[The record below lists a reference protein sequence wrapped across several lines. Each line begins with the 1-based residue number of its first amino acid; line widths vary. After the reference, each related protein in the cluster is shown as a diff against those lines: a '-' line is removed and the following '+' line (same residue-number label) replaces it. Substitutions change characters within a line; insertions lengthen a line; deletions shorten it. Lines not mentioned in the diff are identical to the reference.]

1 MTPIVYHCSRM
12 SHPHAWEMSTRGL
25 SLAAVLAVMIL
36 APATDVLGQR
46 LNFRNYTGFN
56 GLPQSQVLGL
66 AQDPDGFIWAGSYGG
81 LTRYDGRRFTTFTIR
96 DGLGANAVRD
106 IVIDGRRRMWVGT
119 LGGGVTVLENSEV
132 VRDLRAPHDLADDY
146 VEDLEICPDGVLW
159 VATDAGIT
167 RIENDVPRHFRLA
180 DGLPSLRV
188 WQVRCSDRGIL
199 RAATDAGVAV
209 FNQGRFEPLRG
220 PAAPSGRVRATLDVD
235 GGMLAATESGVLEL
249 RGGDLENAVLHRVEL
264 EAPVVDMARGP
275 DGSIWLAARDG
286 VYHMTKSGVVHL
298 GPANG
303 LLTDLVHRVMV
314 DREGSIWFGTDKGI
328 SKLVP
333 GPFTAYTTADGLP
346 HNVVRAMAED
356 RSGALWF
363 GTRDGIAILTGARF
377 TTIPGTALPDARV
390 YALAPLSSGAMLVG
404 TRRGLCRIDHGRV
417 TRIWTRNDGLPG
429 DFILCLQAVP
439 GRGRVWVGTDSGTV
453 IWDNNRI
460 VRPEDQLVQAARP
473 LALGRDA
480 AGRIWIGLRAGGV
493 LIAKQGAPTR
503 GLGPVDGLTDQAVWS
518 LSPDGDGGMWV
529 GTNGDGAFRVNG
541 SRIERLTRKSGLADD
556 FVWQVLRDSRGSV
569 WFFTSQGL
577 DRLTRSRIRHY
588 GRGDGLLDLEGMAGA
603 ALEDSRGKLWLAS
616 GSGLMLYEPAKETA
630 PVPPPAVFLED
641 MRSSRAG
648 RLGPGGE
655 ISYPPGILSFEL
667 AAPFFRDESAIRFR
681 HRLLPIDERWSPPDP
696 NPKVTLAAIGPGQY
710 RLEAMAVDADGRR
723 SAQLLQVP
731 FTVQRPWYE
740 SPGFLLGSLLLLI
753 AGAIAGGNWRTRR
766 IKADRE
772 RLEQLVALRTLELQR
787 LAVTDELTGTANR
800 RRFGEV
806 LEDEIRRLSR
816 SPDAARLSLLILD
829 LDGFKEVNDTWGHEA
844 GDRLLAAIGRAL
856 QRSVRSSDLVARYGG
871 DEFAVILPMT
881 DREGARQTALKLL
894 GSVESVSIPVNGEKA
909 GVTASIG
916 IAVVAPSAAVDR
928 EADKLISAA
937 DMALYAAKRAGGG
950 RVYAEEETW
959 Q

>member
-1 MTPIVYHCSRM
+1 MNQSRI
-12 SHPHAWEMSTRGL
+12 WKTGTRAL
-25 SLAAVLAVMIL
+25 SLAAVVAVMSL
-36 APATDVLGQR
+36 AITNSALAQR

-56 GLPQSQVLGL
+56 GLPQSQVLAL

-81 LTRYDGRRFTTFTIR
+81 LTRYDGRRFTTLTIR
-96 DGLGANAVRD
+96 EGLGANAVRD
-106 IVIDGRRRMWVGT
+106 IVIDSRRRMWVGT
-119 LGGGVTVLENSEV
+119 LGGGVTVLENSV
-132 VRDLRAPHDLADDY
+132 VTRELRAPKDLADDY
-146 VEDLEICPDGVLW
+146 VEDLELCPDDSLW

-167 RIENDVPRHFRLA
+167 RIEDGVSRHFTRA

-188 WQVRCSDRGIL
+188 WQVRCSEKGTL
-199 RAATDAGVAV
+199 RAATDAGIAV
-209 FNQGRFEPLRG
+209 FARGRFEPLRG
-220 PAAPSGRVRATLDVD
+220 PAAPTGRVRAALDVN
-235 GGMLAATESGVLEL
+235 GGILAATESGVFEF
-249 RGGDLENAVLHRVEL
+249 RGTEPERAVLHRVEL
-264 EAPVVDMARGP
+264 QAPVVDMARGP

-286 VYHMTKSGVVHL
+286 VYHMTGSEVTHL

-303 LLTDLVHRVMV
+303 LLTEVVHRVMV

-363 GTRDGIAILTGARF
+363 GTRDGIAILRGSRF
-377 TTIPGTALPDARV
+377 TIIPGAALPDARV
-390 YALAPLSSGAMLVG
+390 YSLAPLPGGAMLVG
-404 TRRGLCRIDHGRV
+404 TRRGLCRVDHGRV
-417 TRIWTRNDGLPG
+417 TRIWTRSDGLPG
-429 DFILCLQAVP
+429 DFILCLQPAP
-439 GRGRVWVGTDSGTV
+439 DPGRVWVGTDSGTV
-453 IWDNNRI
+453 VWDDGRI
-460 VRPEDQLVQAARP
+460 ERPEDHLIEAARP
-473 LALGRDA
+473 LALGLDA

-493 LIAKQGAPTR
+493 LIAEKGQPTT

-518 LSPDGDGGMWV
+518 LSRDGKGGMWV

-541 SRIERLTRKSGLADD
+541 SRIERLTRKNGLVDD
-556 FVWQVLRDSRGSV
+556 FVWQVLQDSRGSV
-569 WFFTSQGL
+569 WFYTSRGL

-641 MRSSRAG
+641 MRSSRTG
-648 RLGPGGE
+648 RLGPGGQ
-655 ISYPPGILSFEL
+655 IPYPPGILSFEL

-681 HRLLPIDERWSPPDP
+681 HRLLPIDEHWSPPDS
-696 NPKVTLAAIGPGQY
+696 NPKVTLAAIGPGHY

-723 SAQLLQVP
+723 SAQPLEVP

-740 SPGFLLGSLLLLI
+740 SPGFLLGCLLLLI
-753 AGAIAGGNWRTRR
+753 VGAIAGGNRRTRR

-806 LEDEIRRLSR
+806 LQGEIRRLGR

-829 LDGFKEVNDTWGHEA
+829 LDGFKEINDTWGHEA

-881 DREGARQTALKLL
+881 DRQGAHQTATKLL
-894 GSVESVSIPVNGEKA
+894 GAVESISIPVDGETA

-950 RVYAEEETW
+950 RVYAEGETW